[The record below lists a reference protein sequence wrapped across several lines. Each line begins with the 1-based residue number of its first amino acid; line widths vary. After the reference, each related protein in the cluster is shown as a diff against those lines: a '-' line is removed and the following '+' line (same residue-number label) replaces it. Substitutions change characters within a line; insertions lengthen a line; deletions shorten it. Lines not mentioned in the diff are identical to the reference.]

1 MPIEEFAQAILDW
14 FSRHKRNL
22 PWRQSSDPY
31 RIWVSEV
38 MLQQT
43 QVKTVIPYYER
54 FLSVYPNL
62 EALARAEVEEVLDV
76 WAGLG
81 YYSRARNLHRAVQK
95 VVREHQGKFPVEYE
109 QALELPGVGRYSAG
123 AVLSIAHGLPY
134 PVLDGNVSR
143 ILARYLKIEKPMK
156 GPVVEALWTMLE
168 KVVRNSL
175 VASRVSEFNQG
186 LMELGALV
194 CVPGSP
200 DCPNCPLSQSCGAFR
215 DQTQSSLPVKVKRSR
230 VVELSFVSALVR
242 KGRKYLMLK
251 NDEGPFLKGF
261 WEFPR
266 VEGTR
271 IDDASLGRFRET
283 YGLELA
289 AIHEMEPVRH
299 TITFRK
305 LRFQPFEARLLGKP
319 PNKHF
324 SWIQIGNRGFPM
336 SAYIRKIMEQVE

>member
-1 MPIEEFAQAILDW
+1 
-14 FSRHKRNL
+14 
-22 PWRQSSDPY
+22 
-31 RIWVSEV
+31 

-62 EALARAEVEEVLDV
+62 EALAQAEVEEVLDV

-81 YYSRARNLHRAVQK
+81 YYSRARNLHQAVQK
-95 VVREHQGKFPVEYE
+95 VVREHQGRFPVEYE

-143 ILARYLKIEKPMK
+143 ILARYLKIDKPMK
-156 GPVVEALWTMLE
+156 GPIVEALWSMLG
-168 KVVRNSL
+168 KVVRNPL
-175 VASRVSEFNQG
+175 VTSRVSEFNQG

-194 CVPGSP
+194 CTPANP

-215 DQTQSSLPVKVKRSR
+215 DQSQSSLPVKVRRSR

-242 KGRKYLMLK
+242 MGSKYLMLK

-271 IDDASLGRFRET
+271 IDDASLGRFRKI
-283 YGLELA
+283 YGLELSM
-289 AIHEMEPVRH
+289 IYEMEPVKHR
-299 TITFRK
+299 ITFRK
-305 LRFQPFEARLLGKP
+305 LRFQPFEARLFGQP
-319 PNKHF
+319 PIEGF
-324 SWIQIGNRGFPM
+324 SWIQIGHRGFPM

>member
-1 MPIEEFAQAILDW
+1 
-14 FSRHKRNL
+14 
-22 PWRQSSDPY
+22 
-31 RIWVSEV
+31 

-54 FLSVYPNL
+54 FLRVYPTL
-62 EALARAEVEEVLDV
+62 EALAEAEVEEVLDV

-95 VVREHQGKFPVEYE
+95 VAREHLGRFPVDYE

-123 AVLSIAHGLPY
+123 AVLSIAHGLPL

-143 ILARYLKIEKPMK
+143 ILARYLKIDKPVK
-156 GPVVEALWTMLE
+156 GPIVEALWTLLG
-168 KVVRNSL
+168 KVVRNPL

-194 CVPGSP
+194 CVPGTP
-200 DCPNCPLSQSCGAFR
+200 DCPSCPISRSCGALR
-215 DQTQSSLPVKVKRSR
+215 DQSQNRLPVKVKHRR
-230 VVELSFVSALVR
+230 IVELSFVSALVR
-242 KGRKYLMLK
+242 RGREYLMLK
-251 NDEGPFLKGF
+251 NEEGPFLNGF

-271 IDDASLGRFRET
+271 VDDGSLGRFRET
-283 YGLELA
+283 YGLELSML
-289 AIHEMEPVRH
+289 HEMKPVQHR
-299 TITFRK
+299 ITFRK
-305 LRFQPFEARLLGKP
+305 LRFQPFEAQLLDKL
-319 PNKHF
+319 PNQGF
-324 SWIQIGNRGFPM
+324 SWVQIGNRGFPM